1 MPSLDCHRGNVSPD
15 RIDVRTPLD
24 EQGQQRSAMTSPNE
38 IKPPSVQ
45 NPSSPPS
52 WMMPSANHHRSDGRR
67 DMEQFHYR
75 HYGADDYDT
84 MMTNTSG
91 GSESY
96 TVDED
101 AEYTDAARD
110 ADDVNSS
117 LAGDDDDSSPD
128 GTGDGGVSGNKKKRR
143 VLFSKSQTY
152 ELERRFKLQRYL
164 SAPEREHLASILRLS
179 PTQVKIWF
187 QNHRYKLKKANQER
201 GLDLMP
207 TPTPRRVAV
216 PVLVRDG
223 KPCCGGSG
231 GSHSSAATGG
241 KSSTGRQP
249 GMLADA
255 PSSVGA
261 THCGPASLSKQ
272 HQLAAQLVSLG
283 LAAGTPPPTTHQH
296 LQQPP
301 PLLDCHV
308 TAAAAALIGEAA
320 AAAAVQRRWW

>member
-1 MPSLDCHRGNVSPD
+1 
-15 RIDVRTPLD
+15 
-24 EQGQQRSAMTSPNE
+24 
-38 IKPPSVQ
+38 
-45 NPSSPPS
+45 
-52 WMMPSANHHRSDGRR
+52 MMPSVNHHRADGHR
-67 DMEQFHYR
+67 DMEQYHYR
-75 HYGADDYDT
+75 HYGVDDYDT
-84 MMTNTSG
+84 VMTNTSG
-91 GSESY
+91 GSEGY

-101 AEYTDAARD
+101 AEYPDAARD
-110 ADDVNSS
+110 ADDMNSS
-117 LAGDDDDSSPD
+117 LAGDDDSSSPD

-231 GSHSSAATGG
+231 GSHSSATTGG

-255 PSSVGA
+255 PPSVGA

-283 LAAGTPPPTTHQH
+283 LAAGTPPPSTHQH